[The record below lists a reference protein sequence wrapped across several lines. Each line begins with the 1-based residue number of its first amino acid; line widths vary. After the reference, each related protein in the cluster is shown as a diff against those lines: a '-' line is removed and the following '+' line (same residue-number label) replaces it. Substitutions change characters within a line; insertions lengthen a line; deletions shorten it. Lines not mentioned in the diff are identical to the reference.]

1 MSVYIIETPSNQ
13 MVCKCKFLFQI
24 KLHKSEDLSN
34 QMKKQV
40 KKLKVGEAVKFPNGL
55 KVKHVSDQMV
65 TNMLAYIKRRRLNTD
80 RTNDSS
86 SSSL

>member
-1 MSVYIIETPSNQ
+1 MSIYIVETPKNR
-13 MVCKCKFLFQI
+13 MVCKSQFLFTI

-40 KKLKVGEAVKFPNGL
+40 RRLKVGEAIKFPNGL
-55 KVKHVSDQMV
+55 KVNHVSDQMV
-65 TNMLAYIKRRRLNTD
+65 KNMFTYIKRRQLNKD
-80 RTNDSS
+80 STNDSS

>member
-1 MSVYIIETPSNQ
+1 MSIYIVETPNNKL
-13 MVCKCKFLFQI
+13 VCKSQFLFTI

-40 KKLKVGEAVKFPNGL
+40 RRLKVGEAIKFPNGL
-55 KVKHVSDQMV
+55 KVKMMSEEQVD
-65 TNMLAYIKRRRLNTD
+65 NMASYIKRRQLNKD
-80 RTNDSS
+80 STNDSS

>member
-1 MSVYIIETPSNQ
+1 MSIYIVETPKNR
-13 MVCKCKFLFQI
+13 MVCKSQFLFTI

-40 KKLKVGEAVKFPNGL
+40 RRLKVGEAIKFPNGL

-65 TNMLAYIKRRRLNTD
+65 QNMVTYIKRRQLNKD
-80 RTNDSS
+80 STNDSS